1 MKIPRN
7 LQFNL
12 CFIGSMPIFK
22 VFPIVFWFPF
32 SWNNKQLDLFT
43 FNASLFAL
51 KQFERSSRSE
61 FIFLYKSSMHRDDKN
76 TVVSSAKYINLEC
89 VKQFAMS
96 FTKLRKSNG
105 PKTDPCGTPHVMSRV
120 CDCTL
125 LYRTYCFRSVR

>member
-12 CFIGSMPIFK
+12 CFIGSMPILK
-22 VFPIVFWFPF
+22 VFPRVFWFPF
-32 SWNNKQLDLFT
+32 RWNNIQLDLFT

-51 KQFERSSRSE
+51 KKLERSSRSD

-76 TVVSSAKYINLEC
+76 TIVSSAKYINLEC

-96 FTKLRKSNG
+96 FT
-105 PKTDPCGTPHVMSRV
+105 
-120 CDCTL
+120 
-125 LYRTYCFRSVR
+125 

>member
-1 MKIPRN
+1 MKIPRK

-22 VFPIVFWFPF
+22 VFPSVFWFPF
-32 SWNNKQLDLFT
+32 SWNNIQLDLFT

-51 KQFERSSRSE
+51 NQFETSSRSA
-61 FIFLYKSSMHRDDKN
+61 FIFLYKSSYMHRDDKN

-96 FTKLRKSNG
+96 FT
-105 PKTDPCGTPHVMSRV
+105 
-120 CDCTL
+120 
-125 LYRTYCFRSVR
+125 

>member
-12 CFIGSMPIFK
+12 CFIGSMPILK
-22 VFPIVFWFPF
+22 VFPSVFWFPF
-32 SWNNKQLDLFT
+32 GWNNIQLDLFT

-51 KQFERSSRSE
+51 NQSVRSSRSE

-76 TVVSSAKYINLEC
+76 TVVSSAKYINFEC

-96 FTKLRKSNG
+96 FT
-105 PKTDPCGTPHVMSRV
+105 
-120 CDCTL
+120 
-125 LYRTYCFRSVR
+125 